1 MNYPDLNH
9 LAFQQHLRQS
19 GDIVWFVARWL
30 WSQGNTVTV
39 NKMVIAPKHKQWK
52 AYADHGDLEIVKD
65 GYKQRVE
72 VKGLKV
78 SFTGARDWPYPDF
91 IVCAKHSFDHANP
104 KPAFYI
110 IVGADRRALAV
121 VDTKNVT
128 KWGIVTRIDSRY
140 HKVEQ
145 DFYTCPLDKIHWRR
159 L

>member
-1 MNYPDLNH
+1 MSLDLNH

-19 GDIVWFVARWL
+19 GDVVWFVARWL

-39 NKMVIAPKHKQWK
+39 NKMVIAPEHKQWT

-78 SFTGARDWPYPDF
+78 SFTGAKDWPFQDF
-91 IVCAKHSFDHANP
+91 IVCAKHSFDNAKP

-110 IVGADRRALAV
+110 IVSADRRALAV
-121 VDTKNVT
+121 VDTHSFGRWEMVK
-128 KWGIVTRIDSRY
+128 RDDSRY
-140 HKVEQ
+140 YKVAQE
-145 DFYTCPLDKIHWRR
+145 FYTCPLDKIHWR
-159 L
+159 LL